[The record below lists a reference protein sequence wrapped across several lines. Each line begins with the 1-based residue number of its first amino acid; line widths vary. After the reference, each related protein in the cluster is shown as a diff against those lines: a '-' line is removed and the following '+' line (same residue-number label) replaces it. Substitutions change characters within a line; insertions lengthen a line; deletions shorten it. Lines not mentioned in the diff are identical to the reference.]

1 MADEAIKS
9 LAVKLALENGSFDKG
24 IADLKQS
31 LNVVNSGFKA
41 SVAGVKDW
49 GANIDAL
56 KANAQQLGDKITL
69 QKQIVQK
76 YADEI
81 VKLKNNLEKNSQKML
96 ENKELVEKATA
107 AYQDSIR
114 ETGKNSDETKKL
126 KDELDKLTEQYIKS
140 EKVVVNNKT
149 AVNKMTVEYNN
160 ASGEVNK
167 LESELEETTSAIDK
181 QSKHFQNLS
190 THIKAAAGHMGSGLV
205 KGAKLATGAMAGMA
219 AGVAGAVIGLG
230 KLMGKSVENAD
241 VIAESAE
248 KYGKTTAEI
257 QKMQYAG
264 KGLDV
269 ELGTMLKAQ
278 TLLTKAMYAA
288 KDGTGAQADAFK
300 ALGVSAVDSNG
311 NLRDA
316 STVQTELFDKLKAIP
331 NATERNALSLKLFG
345 KSAMELNPLINAGG
359 TAIAKMGA
367 EAEKSG
373 AVMSKATIEGLD
385 KFGDSSEQ
393 LKQSVMGM
401 AGTMMSSLMPAMQG
415 LIGEATKLAGS
426 FGEAMKT
433 GNFSEFGNQLG
444 ETLSNAVGKL
454 AGFIPKII
462 DVIVKVLPVI
472 VEAVVQALPKVL
484 PALVKGVFDLIG
496 AIAQML
502 IDNAPLLIDALV
514 KTVTA
519 IVAGYSAMVP
529 KLLELAIVLVKEL
542 AKGLVA
548 AIPQMITAAVQLIND
563 LVTYLLNPENL
574 TTLLKAALDI
584 VVAIVT
590 GLVDALPKLIDAAIL
605 LIMNLVEFILDP
617 KNIGMLLKAAFDI
630 VVALSK
636 GLIKAAP
643 QIIVGVAEVVAQ
655 VFTSL
660 GEALAPLGKWFGEKF
675 GEAWTAIKGA
685 FSGVGEFFGGVWDT
699 IKSQFTSIGSSIGNA
714 MGGAFK
720 AVVNKIIGFAEETI
734 NGFINDIN
742 WAINVI
748 NKIPGVE
755 INPLKQIDIP
765 PMSIGTRYLPRD
777 MMVYAHEGEMIA
789 PKSENPYANSGGRIL
804 PAGNVFNIN
813 VGTLVGS
820 DGMNEFAG
828 IISQKMAGNLALN
841 GG

>member
-9 LAVKLALENGSFDKG
+9 LAVKLALENGSFNKG

-56 KANAQQLGDKITL
+56 KNNASALGDKITL
-69 QKQIVQK
+69 QKQIVGK
-76 YADEI
+76 YAEELD
-81 VKLKNNLEKNSQKML
+81 KSKKALDDNSAKML
-96 ENKELVEKATA
+96 DIKDNLDKTTA
-107 AYQDSIR
+107 AYKDSVTA
-114 ETGKNSDETKKL
+114 TGKNSDETKQL
-126 KDELDKLTEQYIKS
+126 KVQLDSLTDQYTKS
-140 EKVVVNNKT
+140 EKVVINNKT
-149 AVNKMTVEYNN
+149 SLNKLTTEYNN
-160 ASGEVNK
+160 AKGEVNK
-167 LESELEETTSAIDK
+167 LESELEETTAAIDK
-181 QSKHFQNLS
+181 QAKRFQNLS
-190 THIKAAAGHMGSGLV
+190 THIKTAAGHMGSGLV

-219 AGVAGAVIGLG
+219 AGVAGAVLGLG
-230 KLMGKSVENAD
+230 KLMGKSAESAD

-248 KYGKTTAEI
+248 KYGKTTDEI
-257 QKMQYAG
+257 QKMQYVG

-269 ELGTMLKAQ
+269 ELSTMLKGQ

-300 ALGVSAVDSNG
+300 ALGVSATDSNG

-316 STVQTELFDKLKAIP
+316 STVQTELFDKLKAMP

-385 KFGDSSEQ
+385 KFKDSSEQ
-393 LKQSVMGM
+393 LKQSAMGM
-401 AGTMMSSLMPAMQG
+401 AGTMMSSLLPAMQG
-415 LIGEATKLAGS
+415 LIGSATKLAGS
-426 FGEAMKT
+426 FGDAMKT
-433 GNFSEFGNQLG
+433 GDFSAFGEQLG
-444 ETLSNAVGKL
+444 NTLSNAVGKL
-454 AGFIPKII
+454 AEFIPKII

-472 VEAVVQALPKVL
+472 VEAVVQALPKVF

-496 AIAQML
+496 AVAQML

-542 AKGLVA
+542 AKGLVT
-548 AIPQMITAAVQLIND
+548 AIPEMLKAAVQLISD

-574 TTLLKAALDI
+574 SALLKAALDI
-584 VVAIVT
+584 VVAIVK
-590 GLVDALPKLIDAAIL
+590 GLVEAIPQLIDAAIQ
-605 LIMNLVEFILDP
+605 LIMSLVDFILDP
-617 KNIGMLLKAAFDI
+617 KNIGMLLKAAWDI

-636 GLIKAAP
+636 GLIKAIP
-643 QIIVGVAEVVAQ
+643 QLVIGIGKVIDEVFVA
-655 VFTSL
+655 L
-660 GEALAPLGKWFGEKF
+660 DNALAPLGKWFGDKF

-685 FSGVGEFFGGVWDT
+685 FSNVGEFFGGIWDT
-699 IKSQFTSIGSSIGNA
+699 IKSKFTSIGSSIGNA

-720 AVVNKIIGFAEETI
+720 SAVNSVINFAEKTI
-734 NGFINDIN
+734 NGFISDIN
-742 WAINVI
+742 WAIKVI

-765 PMSIGTRYLPRD
+765 PMSIGTRYLPKD
-777 MMVYAHEGEMIA
+777 TLVNAHAGEMIV
-789 PKSENPYANSGGRIL
+789 PRSENPYANSGGRVL
-804 PAGNVFNIN
+804 PGGAVFNIT

-828 IISQKMAGNLALN
+828 IISQRMAGNLALN